1 MQAITLRS
9 TNADW

>member
-9 TNADW
+9 TNTDW